1 MYFVKSLC
9 RKNVQSSAKEK
20 NDSNCSL
27 ASTMADKTRSKT
39 KGQVKGN
46 KCAVKPYR
54 TISIGWCH
62 FIHGKMK
69 QKLLRSGG
77 GIRKVKADINT
88 KLLTILQAGQEIFFP
103 GGKSI
108 EGNLEDMECTLA
120 CFDAVPFENLD
131 VTLGEV
137 LESKSISKLKVYL
150 NSKLKSEVVPQLN
163 NAIETKSFPHGGQD
177 NLENEQELEIPCGI
191 QQGVIVISD
200 TPGNTIDQTRMVVL
214 DGIGKDV
221 NVTNTSNTQGDSS
234 DQSRMEMFRGIG
246 KDVQGDQ
253 YFKHSG

>member
-1 MYFVKSLC
+1 MSDDHLKEIGITKFGDRLAIRVFCQKFMS
-9 RKNVQSSAKEK
+9 KNVQSSAKER

-46 KCAVKPYR
+46 KCAVRPYR

-62 FIHGKMK
+62 FINGKMK

-77 GIRKVKADINT
+77 GIRKVKADINAT
-88 KLLTILQAGQEIFFP
+88 LLTILQAGQEIFFP

-108 EGNLEDMECTLA
+108 EGNIEDMECTLA

-131 VTLGEV
+131 VTLSEV

-150 NSKLKSEVVPQLN
+150 NTKLKSDVVPQLS

-177 NLENEQELEIPCGI
+177 NSENERELEMPGGI

-200 TPGNTIDQTRMVVL
+200 TPG
-214 DGIGKDV
+214 
-221 NVTNTSNTQGDSS
+221 DSS
-234 DQSRMEMFRGIG
+234 SVYMYSL
-246 KDVQGDQ
+246 VQA
-253 YFKHSG
+253 